1 MAETTTDDQAIA
13 TDELVRLREE
23 NLRLRDLLISKDAEL
38 GALRGQ
44 VLALEAGTA
53 RLLNLVGRI
62 RSLLPGPLVKALT
75 SVLRRL
81 LPRG

>member
-1 MAETTTDDQAIA
+1 MAETTTDDQAVA
-13 TDELVRLREE
+13 AEELARLREE

-53 RLLNLVGRI
+53 RLLNLVGRV
-62 RSLLPGPLVKALT
+62 RALLPGPLAKGLA